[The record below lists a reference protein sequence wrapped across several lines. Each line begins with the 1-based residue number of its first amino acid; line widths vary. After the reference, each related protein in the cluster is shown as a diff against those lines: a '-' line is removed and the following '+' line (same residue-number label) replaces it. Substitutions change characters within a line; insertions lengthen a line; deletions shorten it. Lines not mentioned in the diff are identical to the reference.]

1 MSTAEALRPAT
12 EGPVRR
18 TRGGAERAIA
28 RRAFRQVRVGALLVG
43 LTTGLS
49 VYATA
54 TAYSKTY
61 PTAALRQQAADLVGS
76 DAGLRI
82 LLGPIGEIAT
92 IGGYTVYKNF
102 AFLTTVGA
110 VWAVLAGTRVLRGEE
125 DAGRWQLQLAGA
137 TRPGRGTAA
146 ALGGLAAGLL
156 VVLLLG
162 TGLSLLTARD
172 PALGMPAGST
182 LLYGLTLAAVPAV
195 FAAVGAVT
203 SQLARTRRTATGL
216 GLAVV
221 GAAFVLRMAGDAG
234 DRTAWLGWLTPFGW
248 AELVH
253 PYTHRDARPLV
264 LALLVAGALAATA
277 VTLAG
282 RRDVGDGLL
291 ASRDTAAVRPFGLR
305 TAFGLSLRLELPTLV
320 AWVVG
325 ALLTGLLM
333 GSFAVITTQDV
344 PDSMLDMLRR
354 YGLEGSFLEEFL
366 GIAFLLLG
374 TVVALLPASQTSSA
388 VDEETSGRL
397 VHLVAAPVDRRTW
410 LAGRILV
417 TMAAVLAAA
426 VLGGAGVW
434 AGAAVQ
440 GLRLDLALMLGAGL
454 NVVPTALVA
463 LGVGSLVLSLAPR
476 AAGATV
482 YAVVV
487 WSVFADLL
495 APLSGALEQVGTLS
509 LFHWMALVP
518 GEAADPATVTATVA
532 LGLALCAAG
541 VVLFTRRD
549 LRRD

>member
-1 MSTAEALRPAT
+1 MSTAEALRPAAG
-12 EGPVRR
+12 GPVRR
-18 TRGGAERAIA
+18 TSGGAERAIA
-28 RRAFRQVRVGALLVG
+28 RRAFRQVRVGAVLVG
-43 LTTGLS
+43 LTVGLS

-54 TAYSKTY
+54 TAYSRTY
-61 PTAALRQQAADLVGS
+61 PTAALRQQAADLVGN

-82 LLGPIGEIAT
+82 LLGPIDEIAT
-92 IGGYTVYKNF
+92 VGGYTVYKNF

-156 VVLLLG
+156 VVLVLG
-162 TGLSLLTARD
+162 TGLALLTARD

-182 LLYGLTLAAVPAV
+182 LLYGLTLASVPAV

-216 GLAVV
+216 GLTVV

-234 DRTAWLGWLTPFGW
+234 DRTAWVAWLTPFGW

-264 LALLVAGALAATA
+264 LALLVAVALAVTA
-277 VTLAG
+277 VALAG

-291 ASRDTAAVRPFGLR
+291 SGRDTTAVRPFGLR
-305 TAFGLSLRLELPTLV
+305 TALGLSLRLELPTLV

-333 GSFAVITTQDV
+333 GSFAVITTEAV
-344 PDSMLDMLRR
+344 PDSMLDMLDR
-354 YGLEGSFLEEFL
+354 YGLQGSFLEEFL
-366 GIAFLLLG
+366 GMAFLLLG

-397 VHLVAAPVDRRTW
+397 VHLVAAPVDRRAW
-410 LAGRILV
+410 LAGRLLV
-417 TMAAVLAAA
+417 TVAAVLAAA

-440 GLRLDLALMLGAGL
+440 GLRLHLPLMLGAGL

-495 APLSGALEQVGTLS
+495 APLSGALESFGTVS

-518 GEAADPATVTATVA
+518 GESADPVGVAVTAAV
-532 LGLALCAAG
+532 GLALCAAG
-541 VVLFTRRD
+541 VLLLARRD
-549 LRRD
+549 LRTD